1 MNTRPI
7 RAELLRLRKHRGLL
21 WWSVLL
27 TIGAVTTM
35 FLIVLGYHLDNP
47 ARYGPA
53 GGTLGLGRALWVLSV
68 FGTVAA
74 AILGASAGTSDTAS
88 GVFRDLVVTGR
99 SRTQLFAARAVGVV
113 AFWTP
118 MLLAAFLISVAF
130 TYGLA
135 GGLATPAL
143 GQVVRDGIWV
153 LAVTTVGLLGAVGV
167 SVVIGS
173 RGIAIGVLL
182 GWQIAVSQI
191 LESISQLGV
200 TREALFTS
208 ASQRLD
214 PFPGDGTVVSMSV
227 AAAVV
232 TMTAWTILPL
242 LAGAWRTRTRD
253 A

>member
-1 MNTRPI
+1 MNIRLI

-27 TIGAVTTM
+27 TTGAVTVM
-35 FLIVLGYHLDNP
+35 FLIVLGYHLDNS
-47 ARYGPA
+47 AHYGPA
-53 GGTLGLGRALWVLSV
+53 GGTHGLGQALWVLSV
-68 FGTVAA
+68 VGSVAA

-99 SRTQLFAARAVGVV
+99 SRAQLFAARAAGLV
-113 AFWTP
+113 AFWVP
-118 MLLAAFLISVAF
+118 MIVAAYLVSLAF

-135 GGLATPAL
+135 GGLATPGL
-143 GQVVRDGIWV
+143 GEVVRDGIWL
-153 LAVTTVGLLGAVGV
+153 LAFTTVGLLGALGV
-167 SVVIGS
+167 SSVIGS

-182 GWQIAVSQI
+182 GWQLAVSQI
-191 LESISQLGV
+191 LENISQLGV
-200 TREALFTS
+200 IREGLLTS
-208 ASQRLD
+208 AAQRLD
-214 PFPGDGTVVSMSV
+214 PFPGDTVVVSMSV

-232 TMTAWTILPL
+232 TMAAWAIVPL